1 MTDGTDIKD
10 TGNRAEITDKTGK
23 TDAAEER
30 NINTAYAKM
39 HGQKIAVIAVTVILL
54 ILAMIFAA
62 ASGSVYIPP
71 SDIIAVLLNSV
82 IPGITDSA
90 VNENTAMILFNLRL
104 PRIFLAAL
112 AGVCLALAG
121 AVMQALL
128 RNPLVSPF
136 TLGLSSAA
144 SFGAAFMIVLGP
156 IVFGSL
162 FKSTAYIFGYT
173 LSMNSVLMIFS
184 AFIFGWMSV
193 SIIYLLSHS
202 RSASQS
208 IIILSGVVIGY
219 IFQAGLL
226 AMQYISSDESLRDI
240 VIWLM
245 GGMWGA
251 SWQAVII
258 LFPIALACFI
268 LMEMRAWKLN
278 TLSAGDD
285 VAKNLGI
292 NVAKFRIQG
301 LLIVSFGASAC
312 LAFTGVIGFVGLM
325 APHICRMII
334 GNDNRYLIP
343 CAAAAGAL
351 ILVVSDTLA
360 RIVLAPI
367 ELPVGIIMYLI
378 GGVFFIYLIVK
389 GRGAGL
395 E

>member
-1 MTDGTDIKD
+1 MTDERKMPD
-10 TGNRAEITDKTGK
+10 EKTMQEK
-23 TDAAEER
+23 TS
-30 NINTAYAKM
+30 INNAYAKM
-39 HGQKIAVIAVTVILL
+39 QSQKIAVIVVTVILL

-82 IPGITDSA
+82 FPGITDSA
-90 VNENTAMILFNLRL
+90 VNENTAMILFNLRM
-104 PRIFLAAL
+104 PRILLAAL

-156 IVFGSL
+156 LVLGAL
-162 FKSTAYIFGYT
+162 YKSTVYLFGYT
-173 LSMNSVLMIFS
+173 LSMNSVLMILS
-184 AFIFGWMSV
+184 AFVFGWMSV
-193 SIIYLLSHS
+193 SIIYMLAHS
-202 RSASQS
+202 RGTSQS

-258 LFPIALACFI
+258 LFPIALICFL
-268 LMEMRAWKLN
+268 LMEMRAWDLN

-292 NVAKFRIQG
+292 DVAKFRIQG

-325 APHICRMII
+325 APHICRMVI

-343 CAAAAGAL
+343 CAALAGAL

-360 RIVLAPI
+360 RIVLAPV

>member
-1 MTDGTDIKD
+1 MTDERKMPDEETMQ
-10 TGNRAEITDKTGK
+10 DKTS
-23 TDAAEER
+23 
-30 NINTAYAKM
+30 INNAYAKM
-39 HGQKIAVIAVTVILL
+39 QSQKIAVIVVTVILL

-82 IPGITDSA
+82 FPGITDSA
-90 VNENTAMILFNLRL
+90 VNENTAMILFNLRM
-104 PRIFLAAL
+104 PRILLAAL

-156 IVFGSL
+156 LVLGAL
-162 FKSTAYIFGYT
+162 YKSTVYLFGYT
-173 LSMNSVLMIFS
+173 LSMNSVLMILS
-184 AFIFGWMSV
+184 AFVFGWMSV
-193 SIIYLLSHS
+193 SIIYMLAHS
-202 RSASQS
+202 RGTSQS

-258 LFPIALACFI
+258 LFPIALICFI
-268 LMEMRAWKLN
+268 LMEMRAWDLN

-292 NVAKFRIQG
+292 DVAKFRIQG

-325 APHICRMII
+325 APHICRMVI

-343 CAAAAGAL
+343 CAALAGAL

-360 RIVLAPI
+360 RIVLAPV

>member
-1 MTDGTDIKD
+1 MTDERKMPD
-10 TGNRAEITDKTGK
+10 EKTMQEK
-23 TDAAEER
+23 TS
-30 NINTAYAKM
+30 INNAYAKM
-39 HGQKIAVIAVTVILL
+39 QSRKIAVIVVTVILL

-82 IPGITDSA
+82 FPGITDSA
-90 VNENTAMILFNLRL
+90 VNENTAMILFNLRM
-104 PRIFLAAL
+104 PRILLAAL

-156 IVFGSL
+156 LVLGAL
-162 FKSTAYIFGYT
+162 YKSTVYLFGYT
-173 LSMNSVLMIFS
+173 LSMNSVLMILS
-184 AFIFGWMSV
+184 AFVFGWMSV
-193 SIIYLLSHS
+193 SIIYMLAHS
-202 RSASQS
+202 RGTSQS

-258 LFPIALACFI
+258 LFPIALICFL
-268 LMEMRAWKLN
+268 LMEMRAWDLN

-292 NVAKFRIQG
+292 DVARFRIQG

-325 APHICRMII
+325 APHICRMVI

-343 CAAAAGAL
+343 CAALAGAL

-360 RIVLAPI
+360 RIVLAPV

>member
-1 MTDGTDIKD
+1 M
-10 TGNRAEITDKTGK
+10 
-23 TDAAEER
+23 AEETS
-30 NINTAYAKM
+30 INTAYAKM

-71 SDIIAVLLNSV
+71 SDIISVLLNSV
-82 IPGITDSA
+82 IPGISDNA

-156 IVFGSL
+156 IVLGSL
-162 FKSTAYIFGYT
+162 YKSTAYLFGYT
-173 LSMNSVLMIFS
+173 VSMNSVLMIFS
-184 AFIFGWMSV
+184 AFVFGWMSV

-258 LFPIALACFI
+258 LFPITLACFI
-268 LMEMRAWKLN
+268 IMEMRSWKLN

-292 NVAKFRIQG
+292 NVARFRIQG

>member
-1 MTDGTDIKD
+1 MTDERKMPDEKTMQ
-10 TGNRAEITDKTGK
+10 DKTS
-23 TDAAEER
+23 
-30 NINTAYAKM
+30 INNAYAKM
-39 HGQKIAVIAVTVILL
+39 QSQKIAVIVVTVILL

-82 IPGITDSA
+82 FPGITDSA
-90 VNENTAMILFNLRL
+90 VNENTAMILFNLRM
-104 PRIFLAAL
+104 PRILLAAL

-156 IVFGSL
+156 LVLGAL
-162 FKSTAYIFGYT
+162 YKSTVYLFGYT
-173 LSMNSVLMIFS
+173 LSMNSVLMILS
-184 AFIFGWMSV
+184 AFVFGWMSV
-193 SIIYLLSHS
+193 SIIYMLAHS
-202 RSASQS
+202 RGTSQS

-258 LFPIALACFI
+258 LFPIALICFL
-268 LMEMRAWKLN
+268 LMEMRAWDLN

-292 NVAKFRIQG
+292 DVAKFRIQG

-325 APHICRMII
+325 APHICRMVI

-343 CAAAAGAL
+343 CAALAGAL

-360 RIVLAPI
+360 RIVLAPV

-389 GRGAGL
+389 GRGAGI

>member
-1 MTDGTDIKD
+1 
-10 TGNRAEITDKTGK
+10 
-23 TDAAEER
+23 
-30 NINTAYAKM
+30 
-39 HGQKIAVIAVTVILL
+39 
-54 ILAMIFAA
+54 
-62 ASGSVYIPP
+62 
-71 SDIIAVLLNSV
+71 
-82 IPGITDSA
+82 
-90 VNENTAMILFNLRL
+90 
-104 PRIFLAAL
+104 
-112 AGVCLALAG
+112 
-121 AVMQALL
+121 
-128 RNPLVSPF
+128 
-136 TLGLSSAA
+136 
-144 SFGAAFMIVLGP
+144 MIVLGP
-156 IVFGSL
+156 LVLGAL
-162 FKSTAYIFGYT
+162 YKSTVYLFGYT
-173 LSMNSVLMIFS
+173 LSMNSVLMILS
-184 AFIFGWMSV
+184 AFVFGWMSV
-193 SIIYLLSHS
+193 SIIYMLAHS
-202 RSASQS
+202 RGTSQS

-258 LFPIALACFI
+258 LFPIALICFL
-268 LMEMRAWKLN
+268 LMEMRAWDLN

-292 NVAKFRIQG
+292 DVAKFRIQG

-325 APHICRMII
+325 APHICRMVI

-343 CAAAAGAL
+343 CAALAGAL

-360 RIVLAPI
+360 RIVLAPV

>member
-1 MTDGTDIKD
+1 MPDEKTMQ
-10 TGNRAEITDKTGK
+10 DKTS
-23 TDAAEER
+23 
-30 NINTAYAKM
+30 INNAYAKM
-39 HGQKIAVIAVTVILL
+39 QSQKIAVIVVTVILL

-82 IPGITDSA
+82 VPGITDNA

-156 IVFGSL
+156 LVLGAL
-162 FKSTAYIFGYT
+162 YKSTVYLFGYT
-173 LSMNSVLMIFS
+173 LSMNSVLMILS
-184 AFIFGWMSV
+184 AFVFGWMSV
-193 SIIYLLSHS
+193 SIIYMLAHS
-202 RSASQS
+202 RGTSQS

-258 LFPIALACFI
+258 LFPIALICFL
-268 LMEMRAWKLN
+268 LMEMRAWDLN

-292 NVAKFRIQG
+292 DVAKFRIQG

-325 APHICRMII
+325 APHICRMVI

-343 CAAAAGAL
+343 CSALAGAL

-360 RIVLAPI
+360 RIVLAPV

-389 GRGAGL
+389 GRGAGI

>member
-1 MTDGTDIKD
+1 MTDERKMPDEKTMQ
-10 TGNRAEITDKTGK
+10 DKTS
-23 TDAAEER
+23 
-30 NINTAYAKM
+30 INNAYAKM
-39 HGQKIAVIAVTVILL
+39 QSRKIAVIVVTVILL

-82 IPGITDSA
+82 FPGITDSA
-90 VNENTAMILFNLRL
+90 VNENTAMILFNLRM
-104 PRIFLAAL
+104 PRILLAAL

-156 IVFGSL
+156 LVLGAL
-162 FKSTAYIFGYT
+162 YKSTVCLFGYT
-173 LSMNSVLMIFS
+173 LSMNSVLMILS
-184 AFIFGWMSV
+184 AFVFGWMSV
-193 SIIYLLSHS
+193 SIIYMLAHS
-202 RSASQS
+202 RGTSQS

-258 LFPIALACFI
+258 LFPIALICFL
-268 LMEMRAWKLN
+268 LMEMRAWDLN

-292 NVAKFRIQG
+292 DVAKFRIQG

-325 APHICRMII
+325 APHICRMVI

-343 CAAAAGAL
+343 CAALAGAL

-360 RIVLAPI
+360 RIVLAPV

-389 GRGAGL
+389 GRGAGI